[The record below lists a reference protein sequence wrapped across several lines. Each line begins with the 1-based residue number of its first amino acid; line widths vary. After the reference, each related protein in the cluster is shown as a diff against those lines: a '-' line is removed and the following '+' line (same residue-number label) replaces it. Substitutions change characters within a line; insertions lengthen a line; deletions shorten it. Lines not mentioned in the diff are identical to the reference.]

1 VIQTP
6 DTSTESLE
14 HIQRLQ
20 ATVRSQELE
29 MEVGCLSVRVN
40 QLTAAGIFS
49 PLCPHLCFIWEALQH
64 VGLVGHLI

>member
-1 VIQTP
+1 MIQTP

-49 PLCPHLCFIWEALQH
+49 PLCPHLWEALQH